1 MERRVEALEEERRA
15 LFAELEAALARRAAC
30 DLSRLNLM
38 ITVSSNIDLGQIAS
52 IVSVLGGGLCVAV
65 MNIASIHGLKDDVK
79 EVKDEMKKISTIL
92 ANQAAYDVRLATL
105 EAEVMRLRTA
115 HP

>member
-1 MERRVEALEEERRA
+1 
-15 LFAELEAALARRAAC
+15 
-30 DLSRLNLM
+30 M

-105 EAEVMRLRTA
+105 EAEVIRLRTA
-115 HP
+115 PP

>member
-1 MERRVEALEEERRA
+1 M
-15 LFAELEAALARRAAC
+15 
-30 DLSRLNLM
+30 
-38 ITVSSNIDLGQIAS
+38 
-52 IVSVLGGGLCVAV
+52 CVAV

-105 EAEVMRLRTA
+105 EAEVVEAAHRPTPVGRLAMVSTGEGLLWRGLFGFLGA
-115 HP
+115 KVREKQSVVGSAADN